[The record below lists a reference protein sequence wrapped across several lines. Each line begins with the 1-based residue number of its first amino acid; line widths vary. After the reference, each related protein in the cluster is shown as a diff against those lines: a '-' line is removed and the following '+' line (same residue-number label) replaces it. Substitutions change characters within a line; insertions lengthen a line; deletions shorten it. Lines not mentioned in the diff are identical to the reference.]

1 MKLYK
6 VGEQESFI
14 ESQAEREFCLELAK
28 RVLPEQILMETAA
41 EIEG

>member
-6 VGEQESFI
+6 VAEQENYL
-14 ESQAEREFCLELAK
+14 SQAERDFCLELAK

-41 EIEG
+41 ETEG